1 VDAALVHACQE
12 FEAALLR
19 PLLADAGVGK
29 RASISA
35 DNTDESDGASQGDVV
50 QSFFVDAMAAAL
62 AGAGGIGIG
71 RELARALA
79 R

>member
-1 VDAALVHACQE
+1 MDAALVHACQE

-29 RASISA
+29 RAPISA
-35 DNTDESDGASQGDVV
+35 DSADESDGAPQGDVV
-50 QSFFVDAMAAAL
+50 QSFFVDAMTAAL

-71 RELARALA
+71 RELVRSLA